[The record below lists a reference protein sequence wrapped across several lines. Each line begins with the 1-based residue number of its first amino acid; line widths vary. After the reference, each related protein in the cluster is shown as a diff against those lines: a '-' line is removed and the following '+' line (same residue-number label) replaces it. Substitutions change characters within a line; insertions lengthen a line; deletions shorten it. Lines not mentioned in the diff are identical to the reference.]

1 MDLFFVRGYWAA
13 SFFNSF
19 MQFSCATHESGYVH
33 LPEVHKPHCP
43 SESRVVAL
51 GKKIFPKE
59 CAKLFSLIDLIALG
73 YV

>member
-1 MDLFFVRGYWAA
+1 
-13 SFFNSF
+13 
-19 MQFSCATHESGYVH
+19 MQFSCTTYESGYVH
-33 LPEVHKPHCP
+33 LPEVHKSHRP

-59 CAKLFSLIDLIALG
+59 CAQLFSLLDLIVLG